1 MAVSWSELQKVVVIA
16 ALEEFGV
23 MSARCERAAA
33 RILPPARELD
43 PTSVPRRCLPN
54 YGRFVCPKRRWF
66 YHVNV
71 FVEQHYVD
79 ALSGPDGLEEEAY
92 LQQHWAERD
101 AIFWEDLS
109 TDELERLCA

>member
-54 YGRFVCPKRRWF
+54 MAGSC
-66 YHVNV
+66 
-71 FVEQHYVD
+71 
-79 ALSGPDGLEEEAY
+79 ALNADGS
-92 LQQHWAERD
+92 
-101 AIFWEDLS
+101 I
-109 TDELERLCA
+109 T